1 MRWIRYEAEGQPVY
15 GIVEG
20 DMVTDV
26 RGDPFAGYEKTTTLR
41 PLSSVKLLVP
51 VEPRTFYCAGLNY
64 AEHVIE
70 AAKKRGEEPKLPE
83 AADIGYRANNAL
95 IANGEPIVIP
105 SDATERV
112 QYEGEL
118 VAVIGKKAK
127 HLSENDALSCV
138 LGWTIG
144 NDMSERTWQSGDR
157 TMWRAKNTDTFKP
170 MGPWIETD
178 VDLDKMETI
187 IKVNGKET
195 GRFHTNDMIFGI
207 VPFIVELTKYF
218 TLWPGDVI
226 WMGTDGAS
234 PDLKAGD
241 VVEIEITGIGTLRNR
256 FVKETAGS
264 RNA

>member
-1 MRWIRYEAEGQPVY
+1 MRWVRYEANGHPVY

-20 DMVTDV
+20 DMVTEV
-26 RGDPFAGYEKTTTLR
+26 RGDPFAGYEKTATRR

-64 AEHVIE
+64 ADHVIE
-70 AAKKRGEEPKLPE
+70 AAKKRGQEPNLPT

-95 IANGEPIVIP
+95 IAHGEPIVIP

-127 HLSENDALSCV
+127 HLSEKDALSCV

-144 NDMSERTWQSGDR
+144 NDMSERTWQAGDR
-157 TMWRAKNTDTFKP
+157 TLWRAKNTDTFKP

-178 VDLDKMETI
+178 FDLDAAMTTV
-187 IKVNGKET
+187 KVNGKVT
-195 GRFHTNDMIFGI
+195 DHFRTNHMIHG
-207 VPFIVELTKYF
+207 VAKFISRMSKYLTLY
-218 TLWPGDVI
+218 PGDVV
-226 WMGTDGAS
+226 WMGTEGAPANVS
-234 PDLKAGD
+234 K
-241 VVEIEITGIGTLRNR
+241 
-256 FVKETAGS
+256 
-264 RNA
+264 